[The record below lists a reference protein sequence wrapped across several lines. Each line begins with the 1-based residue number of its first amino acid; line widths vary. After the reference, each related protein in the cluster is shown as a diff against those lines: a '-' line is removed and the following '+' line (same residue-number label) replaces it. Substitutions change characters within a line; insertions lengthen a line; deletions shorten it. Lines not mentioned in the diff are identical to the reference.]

1 MAKLVT
7 AYYSKKTGKRV
18 TDAFGA
24 KNPNYVNVLTIDP
37 NFLRGSVVKVSGD
50 GMPINWVVAEAVKL
64 SWNTYQAKLDA
75 RRKVAAAKKL
85 TTKTTK
91 KTTAKKTVQNVVK
104 AAAKKNLA
112 KVKKL
117 AQPLPAT
124 PAPLI

>member
-24 KNPNYVNVLTIDP
+24 KNPNYVNVLSIDP
-37 NFLRGSVVKVSGD
+37 NFLRGSEVKVSGD
-50 GMPINWVVAEAVKL
+50 GMPINWAIAEAVKL
-64 SWNTYQAKLDA
+64 TWNTYQAKLDA

-85 TTKTTK
+85 TTK
-91 KTTAKKTVQNVVK
+91 KTAAKKTVQNVVK

-112 KVKKL
+112 KAKKL

>member
-24 KNPNYVNVLTIDP
+24 KNPNYVNVLSIDP
-37 NFLRGSVVKVSGD
+37 NFLRGSEVKVSGD
-50 GMPINWVVAEAVKL
+50 GMPINWAIAEAVKL
-64 SWNTYQAKLDA
+64 TWNTYQAKLDA

-85 TTKTTK
+85 TTK
-91 KTTAKKTVQNVVK
+91 KTAAKKTVQNVVK
-104 AAAKKNLA
+104 AAAKKNLTKA
-112 KVKKL
+112 KKL